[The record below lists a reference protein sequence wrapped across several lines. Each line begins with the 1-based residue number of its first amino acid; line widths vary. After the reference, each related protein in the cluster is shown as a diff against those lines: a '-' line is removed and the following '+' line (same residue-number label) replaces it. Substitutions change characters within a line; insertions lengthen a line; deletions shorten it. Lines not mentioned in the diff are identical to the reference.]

1 MLKLIKLKL
10 LMNCRFLFLV
20 FFALDE
26 KLVGSGDGILGTTLN
41 SPLSRSE
48 LRTEITKFLRDTTLI
63 PDRTLAYEVYL
74 VIRLAKLNSLLNKK
88 SISKALFLKVFLFLQ
103 CTVHDDNY
111 GPLPDAIKR

>member
-1 MLKLIKLKL
+1 MRIS
-10 LMNCRFLFLV
+10 FLV
-20 FFALDE
+20 LTLDE
-26 KLVGSGDGILGTTLN
+26 KLVSSGDAALGSSSN

-74 VIRLAKLNSLLNKK
+74 VMQFVKK
-88 SISKALFLKVFLFLQ
+88 TSIAKVFFSKKYSILFWQ

-111 GPLPDAIKR
+111 GPLPDAIKRYEKLNNPFLK